1 MRVVIEK
8 EQRWQRLS
16 LPVVPSPVF
25 ALAADRERLW
35 AGGVG
40 GVASYALAEIQGGQG
55 EWQPGVT
62 DLPLAAVTVLLA
74 LDEVLLAGG
83 SEGIACSYN
92 GGQSWQQAGLEDGL
106 ASITALAASPD
117 FARDRRA
124 VAATLTNG
132 ILRTDDGGYT
142 WINASFGL
150 ESLEVNALIWTDQAT
165 LLAATSAG
173 IYRSRDSGRAWRQI
187 YAGEDSASVEVE
199 ALAALSGGVLLAA
212 LVSGEL
218 VISRDNGK
226 SWTTSQPAPGAQ
238 ALSLCATSTGVLLY
252 GTLEHGLLRSDDAGA
267 SWQKVHNQAAHVCVQ
282 SSPKL
287 LARRNI
293 GTSAAPIYAGSE
305 TGVSVSLD
313 DGRTWYELPCP
324 PLHDLR
330 TILTRRAHLLLAGTY
345 TGIIVATPTGGWQS
359 LAEVA
364 PVLTACSFIADDA
377 LLLSGPAGLERLSF
391 ADGTRQ
397 MLLAG
402 EAGQIAHIA
411 QRRVDQS
418 LHLWV
423 ASADGARLLYS
434 ADEGASWQPLSAP
447 FGVLPLVA
455 FQAVAD
461 RLIAATY
468 DPRQYQVCLWYSNDA
483 GRNWIRSMEAATR
496 WPLVATCTQPAA
508 VSIGNILFLERPAG
522 RWQQVTVGYD
532 GGAIRRVLGLQR
544 AGATS
549 LLVLTTTGIQLSD
562 DLGATWQREHVGLP
576 VEHIVDLAL
585 SGTTLF
591 VLLTGGR
598 VWQRELL

>member
-1 MRVVIEK
+1 MRVVTEK
-8 EQRWQRLS
+8 EQRWQRLW
-16 LPVVPSPVF
+16 LPVVPPPVF

-40 GVASYALAEIQGGQG
+40 GVASYALAEIQSRQG
-55 EWQPGVT
+55 EWQLGVT

-117 FARDRRA
+117 FARDRRC

-187 YAGEDSASVEVE
+187 YRGEDSERIEVE
-199 ALAALSGGVLLAA
+199 ALATLPGGVLLAA

-226 SWTTSQPAPGAQ
+226 NWSTSQPAPGAQ

-267 SWQKVHNQAAHVCVQ
+267 SWQTVHNQAAHVCVQ

-287 LARRNI
+287 LARGNR
-293 GTSAAPIYAGSE
+293 GASAAPIYAGSE

-313 DGRTWYELPCP
+313 DGRAWGELPSP

-330 TILTRRAHLLLAGTY
+330 TILTRCTHLLLTGTY
-345 TGIIVATPTGGWQS
+345 TGIIAATP
-359 LAEVA
+359 
-364 PVLTACSFIADDA
+364 
-377 LLLSGPAGLERLSF
+377 
-391 ADGTRQ
+391 
-397 MLLAG
+397 
-402 EAGQIAHIA
+402 
-411 QRRVDQS
+411 
-418 LHLWV
+418 
-423 ASADGARLLYS
+423 
-434 ADEGASWQPLSAP
+434 
-447 FGVLPLVA
+447 
-455 FQAVAD
+455 
-461 RLIAATY
+461 
-468 DPRQYQVCLWYSNDA
+468 
-483 GRNWIRSMEAATR
+483 
-496 WPLVATCTQPAA
+496 
-508 VSIGNILFLERPAG
+508 
-522 RWQQVTVGYD
+522 
-532 GGAIRRVLGLQR
+532 
-544 AGATS
+544 
-549 LLVLTTTGIQLSD
+549 
-562 DLGATWQREHVGLP
+562 
-576 VEHIVDLAL
+576 
-585 SGTTLF
+585 
-591 VLLTGGR
+591 
-598 VWQRELL
+598 